1 MKVGI
6 IGMGKVGSSIAFSIL
21 TVKISTFS
29 ISSSLSQSSKNLN
42 SMGFSSST
50 KISTSLVGICS
61 SLTQDPNIP
70 I

>member
-6 IGMGKVGSSIAFSIL
+6 VGMGKVGSSIAFSIL
-21 TVKISTFS
+21 TVRISTFS
-29 ISSSLSQSSKNLN
+29 ISSNLSQSSRNLN

-61 SLTQDPNIP
+61 SPTQDHQV
-70 I
+70 